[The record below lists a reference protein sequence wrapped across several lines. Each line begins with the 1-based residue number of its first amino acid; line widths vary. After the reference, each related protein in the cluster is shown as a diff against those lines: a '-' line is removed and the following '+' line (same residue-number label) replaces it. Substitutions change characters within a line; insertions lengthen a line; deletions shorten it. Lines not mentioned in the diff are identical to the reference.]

1 MFLLPESP
9 KRTRMLRMAITFSI
23 CASCSLLGWSF
34 MDIASANIAALPR
47 PTLDQ
52 PLRALTRAIL
62 PGILCAYLWTVAFA
76 FLLLTLIKI
85 DIRNKE
91 AHLNKFIVV
100 MNLGRGSLWLTAPIA
115 ALWVLANLYVG
126 FP

>member
-1 MFLLPESP
+1 
-9 KRTRMLRMAITFSI
+9 
-23 CASCSLLGWSF
+23 

-62 PGILCAYLWTVAFA
+62 PGILGAYLWTVAFA
-76 FLLLTLIKI
+76 FLLLMLIKI

-91 AHLNKFIVV
+91 AHLDKFIVV
-100 MNLGRGSLWLTAPIA
+100 MNLGRSSLWLTAPIA